1 MNLIII
7 GYIQMKK
14 PKKLAAVLEF
24 DKPELEY
31 LLRCMLAEAKFYVR
45 SGSRD
50 FYAEELFERVK
61 KKLEVAAG
69 SF

>member
-1 MNLIII
+1 
-7 GYIQMKK
+7 MKNK

-24 DKPELEY
+24 DKRELEY
-31 LLRCMLAEAKFYVR
+31 LLRCMAAESKLYVS

-50 FYAEELFERVK
+50 FYAEELFEKVK
-61 KKLEVAAG
+61 KKLENAVE